1 MRFSEEEQEFE
12 ALYRSQYA
20 AMYRYASALLKG
32 GGGPAGYVA
41 GRAEEVVQEAFS
53 VAWEKRGELLASPSP
68 AGWLCRAVQYKARE
82 LMRDDQIWL
91 KHILRCS
98 EYSGTRDAG
107 DFHLRT
113 ELSDLLSEE
122 EYLLLKRLYL
132 EGYTYRELSRSL
144 GVKQSTLAMRVKRL
158 KERLQKDFSEK

>member
-82 LMRDDQIWL
+82 LIREDQKWM
-91 KHILRCS
+91 KRVLRCS
-98 EYSGTRDAG
+98 EYSGSQDAG
-107 DFHLRT
+107 NFHLRS

-122 EYLLLKRLYL
+122 EYLLLKGLYL
-132 EGYTYRELSRSL
+132 EGYTYKELSRQL
-144 GVKQSTLAMRVKRL
+144 GVKQSALAMRVKRL
-158 KERLQKDFSEK
+158 KERLRKEL